1 MVREVLDLLR
11 AAEGGL
17 LLDGTVGLGGHAAAW
32 LEASQGGRVLGL
44 DRDGEMAARAA
55 ERLRPWG
62 PRCRV
67 VRGTFAES
75 RRILREHEER
85 WADAGL
91 LDLGANSAQLDDP
104 ARGFSFEGGP
114 LDARFDRFEGEGLA
128 ELIARI
134 PEEELADAIFL
145 LGGERRSRRIAKA
158 IVLERR
164 RAPLRDAGRL
174 ADIVARAAGGPPRGS
189 RGRGG
194 RARLHPATRTF
205 QALRM
210 LVNDEMGHL
219 DRGLPEMVGCIRP
232 GGRLAVLAFH
242 SGEDGRVKRFLR
254 EGARAGR
261 LRLLAKKPI
270 RAQADEVARNPRA
283 RSACLRAAE
292 VLEQPED
299 SHA

>member
-32 LEASQGGRVLGL
+32 LGASQGGRVLGL
-44 DRDGEMAARAA
+44 DRDGEMAERAA
-55 ERLRPWG
+55 ERLRPHG
-62 PRCRV
+62 PRARV
-67 VRGTFAES
+67 VKGTFSEA
-75 RRILREHEER
+75 RRILREHEEK

-114 LDARFDRFEGEGLA
+114 LDARFDRFEGEGLEA
-128 ELIARI
+128 LLARI
-134 PEEELADAIFL
+134 PEEELADALFL
-145 LGGERRSRRIAKA
+145 LGGERHSRRIAKA
-158 IVLERR
+158 IVAERR
-164 RAPLRDAGRL
+164 RAPFRDAGRL
-174 ADIVARAAGGPPRGS
+174 ADVVARAGGGPPRGS

-194 RARLHPATRTF
+194 RPRLHPATRTF

-219 DRGLPEMVGCIRP
+219 DRGLPEIVGCIRP
-232 GGRLAVLAFH
+232 GGRLAILSFH

-261 LRLLAKKPI
+261 LRLLTKKPL
-270 RAQADEVARNPRA
+270 RAAGDEVALNPRS
-283 RSACLRAAE
+283 RSARLRAAE
-292 VLEQPED
+292 ILSRSE
-299 SHA
+299 A